1 MTTSTR
7 KQQFQTARAAADRK
21 LKLQLIIFSLVFLV
35 VIGIAVFRIV
45 SDGLR
50 AFGPLV
56 GFAVGLVI
64 GILMARG
71 RPMQRD
77 SSDNAIVSS
86 TTIFGI
92 AVTMIYFASKLL
104 PENLVSRLVTD
115 PNMVSVIGLTITGG
129 LMLGRVLFM
138 VRSIRRLVQTEPVA
152 DRPNV

>member
-7 KQQFQTARAAADRK
+7 KQEFQAARAAADRK
-21 LKLQLIIFSLVFLV
+21 LKLQLIIFSLVFLA

-45 SDGLR
+45 SDGLNT
-50 AFGPLV
+50 FGPLV

-71 RPMQRD
+71 RPMHFD
-77 SSDNAIVSS
+77 SSDNTIVSS

-92 AVTMIYFASKLL
+92 AVTLIYFASKLL
-104 PENLVSRLVTD
+104 PESLVTRLVTD

-138 VRSIRRLVQTEPVA
+138 VRTIRRLVQTEPMPEKPTA
-152 DRPNV
+152 